1 MAGTALMKGVREDA
15 GTSNNGKINQI
26 SFLKKTRGLLRGGF
40 KREFTGRGR
49 FASSFIIHGIIVRK
63 N

>member
-26 SFLKKTRGLLRGGF
+26 SFLKKTRGLFEGWIQTRVHWEG
-40 KREFTGRGR
+40 EVC
-49 FASSFIIHGIIVRK
+49 IVIHHSWHYR
-63 N
+63 

>member
-26 SFLKKTRGLLRGGF
+26 SFLKKTRGLIEGWIQTRVHWEG
-40 KREFTGRGR
+40 EVC
-49 FASSFIIHGIIVRK
+49 IVIHHS
-63 N
+63 